1 LKSLISLTNI
11 SFSDAT
17 KATFMTDG
25 CKWLTEKKELVV
37 LPEMVSNVA
46 KSIWS
51 NLEV

>member
-1 LKSLISLTNI
+1 LKSLISLTN
-11 SFSDAT
+11 SDAT

-25 CKWLTEKKELVV
+25 CKWLTEKKELVL